1 MAADSKA
8 PAPLRTTTSR
18 SESEEA
24 ESRPLSEKNVR
35 FGVGFLAYNEQDLIA
50 KTVEEAVTS
59 LSAIPGL
66 TWHVVVVNDGSRDRT
81 GEIAEELAKK
91 DPRVSVVHHD
101 GNKGYAVATETALR
115 NVPGEVVMVVDGDGQ
130 HTMGDAPL
138 FLDAVDR
145 GADVVFCWKK
155 VRHDPMGRLILS
167 RGLRILSHWILGSPL
182 HDINAGCR
190 AFRREVARRIEI
202 KHRINF
208 VGDEIYAR
216 CRIAGW
222 KVDEVIVRH
231 FPREAGQSIHR
242 PFKMLGTILRVIRYL
257 FDLRAEM
264 KQSDAL
270 KRLVRKKA

>member
-1 MAADSKA
+1 MGGDREVGGAPI
-8 PAPLRTTTSR
+8 PAPK
-18 SESEEA
+18 E
-24 ESRPLSEKNVR
+24 PNVR
-35 FGVGFLAYNEQDLIA
+35 LGVGFLAYNEEELIA
-50 KTVEEAVTS
+50 KTVAEAVSS
-59 LSAIPGL
+59 LSAIPNL

-81 GEIAEELAKK
+81 GEIAEGLAKQ

-130 HTMGDAPL
+130 HTMADAPK
-138 FLDAVDR
+138 FLESIQR
-145 GADVVFCWKK
+145 GNDVVFCWKK
-155 VRHDPMGRLILS
+155 VRHDPVGRLILS
-167 RGLRILSHWILGSPL
+167 RGLRVLSHWILGSPL

-190 AFRREVARRIEI
+190 AFRREVARRMEI

-222 KVDEVIVRH
+222 KVDEVVVQH

-242 PFKMLGTILRVIRYL
+242 PFKMLGTIFRVLRYL
-257 FDLRAEM
+257 FDLRGEM
-264 KQSDAL
+264 KQSEAL
-270 KRLVRKKA
+270 KRLVGKKK

>member
-1 MAADSKA
+1 MDVRGR
-8 PAPLRTTTSR
+8 RTPEPPPR
-18 SESEEA
+18 E
-24 ESRPLSEKNVR
+24 RPVR
-35 FGVGFLAYNEQDLIA
+35 LGVGFLAYNEEELIA

-115 NVPGEVVMVVDGDGQ
+115 NVPGDVVMVVDGDGQ

-138 FLDAVDR
+138 FLKAIDD

-155 VRHDPMGRLILS
+155 IRYDGAGRKVLS
-167 RGLRILSHWILGSPL
+167 LGLRVLSHWILGSPL

-190 AFRREVARRIEI
+190 AFRRDVARRIEI

-208 VGDEIYAR
+208 VGDEIYTR

-222 KVDEVIVRH
+222 KVAEVIVRH
-231 FPREAGQSIHR
+231 FPREAGASIHR
-242 PFKMLGTILRVIRYL
+242 PVQDGRHDHARDPLP
-257 FDLRAEM
+257 
-264 KQSDAL
+264 
-270 KRLVRKKA
+270 VRPARRDEAGRTPCAGSR

>member
-1 MAADSKA
+1 MVTEREVGRRQEPPPKDIK
-8 PAPLRTTTSR
+8 
-18 SESEEA
+18 
-24 ESRPLSEKNVR
+24 VR
-35 FGVGFLAYNEQDLIA
+35 LGVGFLAYNEEELIA

-81 GEIAEELAKK
+81 GEIAEGLAKA
-91 DPRVSVVHHD
+91 DPRISVVHHD

-130 HTMGDAPL
+130 HTMGDAPR
-138 FLDAVDR
+138 FLEAIQN

-155 VRHDPMGRLILS
+155 VRHDPVGRLILS

-190 AFRREVARRIEI
+190 AFRRDIARRIEI

-222 KVDEVIVRH
+222 KVDEVVVRH

-242 PFKMLGTILRVIRYL
+242 PFKMLGTIFRVIRYL
-257 FDLRAEM
+257 FDLRSEMRQAE
-264 KQSDAL
+264 SL